1 MVTPSRLSEARVILE
16 FAPDLANQL
25 LRGGPIAFSA
35 AYEEASQRKAEAE
48 SNEEKLATLLKDAP
62 DLADLA
68 GMSLQA
74 ALDKLEQRKTDA
86 AQLATIKDAA
96 PDLVALASQGSP
108 HVGFGCARGGAR
120 ARGSETRRADRRDLA
135 AGASRTSD
143 RHRRAAEA
151 NRIMREVGVTKQE
164 VYKRLGIAA
173 R

>member
-96 PDLVALASQGSP
+96 PDLVVLVKEVRMSVSDALAAA
-108 HVGFGCARGGAR
+108 HAREEAK
-120 ARGSETRRADRRDLA
+120 
-135 AGASRTSD
+135 
-143 RHRRAAEA
+143 RAAQTGA
-151 NRIMREVGVTKQE
+151 TSLLAQVVHLI
-164 VYKRLGIAA
+164 GIEGPRKPIVSCAKLV
-173 R
+173 